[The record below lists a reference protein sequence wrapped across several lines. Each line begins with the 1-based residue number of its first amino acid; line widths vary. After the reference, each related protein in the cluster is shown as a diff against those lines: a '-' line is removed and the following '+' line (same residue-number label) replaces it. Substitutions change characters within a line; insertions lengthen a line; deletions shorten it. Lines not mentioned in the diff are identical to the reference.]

1 MTPNKSI
8 RYISLAIIALFGV
21 MIASASSLRDNVR
34 EYTEEHP
41 LVYEDSW
48 DTYPYAF
55 LNEKGQPD
63 GYNVEVVKMI
73 LKELHIPFEIM
84 LKPVVKNKSDLDE
97 GKADLI
103 VVRSTGFFNRFG
115 YYSRNS
121 LSLITM
127 SMATPIG
134 KPVSVKTFSDLG
146 KSQVTVLDSG
156 MVHRLMIDYDWA
168 GNAIPVKDINEA
180 ILKVSDT
187 GQGQVIWYKPSLEYL
202 QRTYKLDNLQL
213 TAVDMP
219 LGEARFISHNQQLLN
234 QIDSVY
240 TELSSEDRFEPLQN
254 KWFYPERGEWQIP
267 TIVWWTLGIAVT
279 LTLLLLYNLYMF
291 RRKGK
296 RLAKSYLRQNK
307 RLALILEAS
316 SVRMWTYDVRTQ
328 LFHWYDRE
336 GKNDIIHPVDEF
348 SRRYYPGDFN
358 RLSRAIEQLV
368 EGNGDEQVSLDI
380 KALDS
385 ETGDEQEHDFQMQLS
400 VLQRDKKGK
409 ASVILGTKKDITDER
424 RMEQEAEE
432 KLVRYHSVFESP
444 LLGIMVFGED
454 GLLTNINQK
463 GCDILQCDKKELIAM
478 KPSYRTIF
486 DLQHT
491 TIKELDEISMCR
503 RVDFDDVSVM
513 GSLANVVHRHGMQL
527 FDIRMMVVTDEDD
540 GHATSLL
547 VTFKDIHRHI
557 EETKQLAT
565 ERQDQERLQQQ
576 LDNYIDRTNYLFMVT
591 GIRAVRYSPQTHTL
605 RVMDR
610 IDHIQHELTQ
620 TRCMTL
626 IHERSQKRVLHL
638 LSKMDNGSQESFSAE
653 IMSDIRIGGNPLWLM
668 FHMKPSKDEQGNT
681 NGYFG
686 ICYDIT
692 EMKATE
698 LELEKANA
706 TAHEIEHAKN
716 SFLQNM
722 CYEIRTP
729 LTTVVGFADLLSTD
743 ITPEDERI
751 FTKEILT
758 NSDHLLRLIDE
769 ILFYSR
775 IDSNMV
781 EINTAPCEFVELF
794 DAQCQKGWQ
803 MVRPNNVEFIV
814 ENPYQELMLNIDA
827 TNMGHL
833 ITSMVSNAAF
843 ATKQGIVRA
852 RFDYIAHRLIIAVED
867 TGVGIDEEDIK
878 HIQQHAGGVID
889 ERIGISLPICKQLAE
904 MMGGTIDIS
913 SMAGQGTSVWVSIPC
928 EATIIK
934 RKKYI

>member
-1 MTPNKSI
+1 M
-8 RYISLAIIALFGV
+8 SLAIIALFGV
-21 MIASASSLRDNVR
+21 MVASATSVRDNVR

-48 DTYPYAF
+48 DMYPYAF

-63 GYNVEVVKMI
+63 GYNVEVVRMI
-73 LKELHIPFEIM
+73 LKELHIPYEIV

-103 VVRSTGFFNRFG
+103 IVRSTGFFNRFG

-134 KPVSVKTFSDLG
+134 KPVNIKTFSDLG
-146 KSQVTVLDSG
+146 KNQVTVLDSG
-156 MVHRLMIDYDWA
+156 MVHRLMIDYDWSD
-168 GNAIPVKDINEA
+168 NAIPVKDINDA

-187 GQGQVIWYKPSLEYL
+187 EQGQVIWYKPSLEYL

-234 QIDSVY
+234 EIDSVY
-240 TELSSEDRFEPLQN
+240 TLLNSEDRFEPLQN
-254 KWFYPERGEWQIP
+254 KWFYPDRGEWQVP
-267 TIVWWTLGIAVT
+267 TVVWWVLGVAAM

-296 RLAKSYLRQNK
+296 RLTKSYEQQNK

-316 SVRMWTYDVRTQ
+316 NVRMWTYDVKTQ
-328 LFHWYDRE
+328 LFHWYDRD
-336 GKNDIIHPVDEF
+336 GNNDITHPVDEF
-348 SRRYYPGDFN
+348 SHRYYPGDFN
-358 RLSRAIEQLV
+358 RLSRAIDQLV
-368 EGNGDEQVSLDI
+368 ESDKDQQISLDI

-385 ETGDEQEHDFQMQLS
+385 EIGDEQEHDFQMQLS

-409 ASVILGTKKDITDER
+409 ATIILGTKKDITEER

-432 KLVRYHSVFESP
+432 KLVRYRSVFESP
-444 LLGIMVFGED
+444 LLGVMVFGED
-454 GLLTNINQK
+454 GLLTNINWK
-463 GCDILQCDKKELIAM
+463 ACEILQCDKKEIVEM

-491 TIKELDEISMCR
+491 AIKELDELTMCR
-503 RVDFDDVSVM
+503 RINFDDVSVM
-513 GSLANVVHRHGMQL
+513 GSLASVIHRRGLQI
-527 FDIRMMVVTDEDD
+527 FEIKMMVVTDEDD
-540 GHATSLL
+540 GHATCLL
-547 VTFKDIHRHI
+547 VTINDIQRDII
-557 EETKQLAT
+557 ENKLLTT
-565 ERQDQERLQQQ
+565 ERQDQALLQQQ
-576 LDNYIDRTNYLFMVT
+576 LNNYIDRTNYLFRVT
-591 GIRAVRYSPQTHTL
+591 GIRAVAYSMQTHTL

-638 LSKMDNGSQESFSAE
+638 LSKMDNGSQEAFSAE
-653 IMSDIRIGGNPLWLM
+653 IMSDIRIGDNPLWLM
-668 FHMKPSKDEQGNT
+668 FHMSPTKDEQGDT
-681 NGYFG
+681 NGYYG

-692 EMKATE
+692 ELKATE
-698 LELEKANA
+698 QQLEQANA
-706 TAHEIEHAKN
+706 TAHEIEHAKT

-729 LTTVVGFADLLSTD
+729 LTAVVGFADLLSTD
-743 ITPEDERI
+743 ITADDERV

-775 IDSNMV
+775 IDSHMV
-781 EINTAPCEFVELF
+781 EINPAPCEFVELF
-794 DAQCQKGWQ
+794 DAQCQKGWN
-803 MVRPNNVEFIV
+803 MVRPDNVEFIV
-814 ENPYQELMLNIDA
+814 ENPYQEIMLNIDA

-843 ATKQGIVRA
+843 ATKQGAVRA

-867 TGVGIDEEDIK
+867 TGMGLNEEDIQ
-878 HIQQHAGGVID
+878 HIQHHEGGVVD

-913 SMAGQGTSVWVSIPC
+913 SLAGQGTSVWVSIPC
-928 EATIIK
+928 EATYIK